1 MSDSIWNDGARI
13 QMPQY
18 GKLTRIKKVDV
29 TIVGGGLCG
38 LLCAYFLKEA
48 GAECLLLEGQWNCET
63 CDGTGYV
70 AAWPYIQQIVGNFG
84 GREGP
89 HVP

>member
-1 MSDSIWNDGARI
+1 MSDSIWSDGGRI

-18 GKLTRIKKVDV
+18 EKLTRIKKVDV

-38 LLCAYFLKEA
+38 LLCAYF
-48 GAECLLLEGQWNCET
+48 
-63 CDGTGYV
+63 
-70 AAWPYIQQIVGNFG
+70 AAWPYIQQIAGNFG

-89 HVP
+89 HVL